1 MSVRK
6 GVKIK
11 NGRVDG
17 PEIVSLHLNP
27 TALSMAKILS
37 SVGRSECNRVNMKI
51 LPFLGLRCQLQHFL
65 K

>member
-1 MSVRK
+1 MSTRK

-11 NGRVDG
+11 NGRVDS
-17 PEIVSLHLNP
+17 PEIISIYLNP
-27 TALSMAKILS
+27 IALSMAKSLW
-37 SVGRSECNRVNMKI
+37 SVGHFECNRVNLKI